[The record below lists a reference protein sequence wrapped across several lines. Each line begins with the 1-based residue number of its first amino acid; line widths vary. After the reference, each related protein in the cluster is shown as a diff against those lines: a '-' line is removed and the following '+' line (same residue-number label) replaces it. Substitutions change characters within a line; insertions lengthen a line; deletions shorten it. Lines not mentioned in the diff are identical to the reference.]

1 MSLETAT
8 SLLSGLKAK
17 FVAGDLAGG
26 SETLTKLKIQMLD
39 FPPGSQSHT
48 QIAVESME
56 IGILMMVED
65 GDLDAFARYVAQI
78 KPMYASLTSSSTGNS
93 TTPRKCHVLGLN
105 LMNLL
110 VDNRLSE
117 FHAELELLTAEEA
130 RNTFVTFPINLE
142 RQLMVGIYDE
152 VLNVTVPDPT
162 YQFFVDNLLQT
173 VRDSIADCMEVS
185 YKIMKISDAMTM
197 MKFGTQQELL
207 EYVEECR
214 DDWIVEKDT
223 LCFQPPPSGSKA
235 GDIPSMKMIA
245 QNLSYATEM
254 ERIV

>member
-8 SLLSGLKAK
+8 SLLSELKAK
-17 FVAGDLAGG
+17 FEAGDVVGG
-26 SETLTKLKIQMLD
+26 KETLSKLKIQMLD
-39 FPPGSQSHT
+39 FPPGSVSHS
-48 QIAVESME
+48 QIAVECME
-56 IGILMMVED
+56 IGILMMADD
-65 GDLDAFARYVAQI
+65 GDLDAFARNVAQI
-78 KPMYASLTSSSTGNS
+78 KPMYAALEQ
-93 TTPRKCHVLGLN
+93 TTPRKCHILGLN

-117 FHAELELLTAEEA
+117 FHAELELLTEEES
-130 RNTFVTFPINLE
+130 RNVFVTFPINLE

-152 VLNVTVPDPT
+152 VLNVTVPDES

-173 VRDSIADCMEVS
+173 VRDSIADCVEVS
-185 YKIMKISDAMTM
+185 YKTMKISDAMTM
-197 MKFGTQQELL
+197 MKFGTQEELL

-214 DDWIVEKDT
+214 DDWIVENDT

-235 GDIPSMKMIA
+235 GDIPSMKLIT